1 MTMQVHFKWTVLY
14 RLPPVDSKNHVRHTA
29 AMQKQAVDVLVRKAK
44 IYTIDDGF
52 NICEAMAIHGGRIL
66 ATGTEASLRERFEPA
81 SQVDAGRRCI
91 YPGFIDPHCHLLN
104 YGYMLQRANLFDTA
118 SWEEVVERLV
128 AFKRERNPE
137 WLLGRGWDQ
146 NTWAD
151 TSLPTNELL
160 DRAFPDTPVLVT
172 RVDGHAAVANSLA
185 LRLSG
190 LDRDCTMDGGEC
202 IRKNGR
208 LTGVLLD
215 NALDKVR
222 KAMPAVS
229 PVAMKDSLLSA
240 QKECFAVGLTSV
252 SDAGTEANAVKAI
265 ENAHAD
271 GSLLIRV
278 YVMLLPTGE
287 NKDRYI
293 TKGPHGSDRLTV
305 RSIKLFADGALGSRG
320 ALLLDDYADD
330 PGNRGLQLD
339 STAKLHDTCAL
350 ALEHG
355 YQVNTHCIGDA
366 AVRLA
371 LDVYQKYLVPGNGL
385 RWRIEHAQIVD
396 GSDLPRFRALGV
408 IPSIQTTHATS
419 DRLWVGER
427 LGARVSNAYRARSL
441 LEQHGWLP
449 NGSDFPIEK
458 INPLFGFHS
467 AVTRKDKDGLPEGGF
482 KPVETLTREQ
492 AIRAMTIWAARA
504 NFEEASRGSLEAGK
518 WADFV
523 ILDRDLMTA
532 PEAELRA
539 AKVLATYVGGVSV
552 FSEVTP

>member
-1 MTMQVHFKWTVLY
+1 MHKL
-14 RLPPVDSKNHVRHTA
+14 
-29 AMQKQAVDVLVRKAK
+29 AVDMLVRKAK
-44 IYTIDDGF
+44 IYTVDDGF
-52 NICEAMAIHGGRIL
+52 NTSEAMVLHGGRIL
-66 ATGTEASLRERFEPA
+66 ATGPETQLRGRYSPA
-81 SQVDAGRRCI
+81 RTVDAGGNCI

-128 AFKRERNPE
+128 AFKLERNPG
-137 WLLGRGWDQ
+137 WILGRGWDQ

-190 LDRDCTMDGGEC
+190 LDCDCTMDGGEC

-229 PVAMKDSLLSA
+229 PATMKDALLLA

-252 SDAGTEANAVKAI
+252 SDAGTEAGAVTAI
-265 ENAHAD
+265 QDAHAD
-271 GSLLIRV
+271 GSLLVRV
-278 YVMLLPTGE
+278 YVMLLPSVE

-293 TKGPHGSDRLTV
+293 SKGPFVSDRLTV

-339 STAKLHDTCAL
+339 NTAKLHEACAL

-371 LDVYQKYLVPGNGL
+371 LDVYQEYLESGNEL

-427 LGARVSNAYRARSL
+427 LGARVSKAYLARSL

-458 INPLFGFHS
+458 INPLYGFHS

-482 KPVETLTREQ
+482 KPGEALTREQ
-492 AIRAMTIWAARA
+492 ALRAMTIWAAKA
-504 NFEEASRGSLEAGK
+504 NFDEASRGSLEAGK

-532 PEAELRA
+532 PEAELRT
-539 AKVLATYVGGVSV
+539 AKVLATYLGGVPV
-552 FSEVTP
+552 FGN

>member
-1 MTMQVHFKWTVLY
+1 MK
-14 RLPPVDSKNHVRHTA
+14 KN
-29 AMQKQAVDVLVRKAK
+29 AVDMLVRKAK
-44 IYTIDDGF
+44 IYTVDDGF
-52 NICEAMAIHGGRIL
+52 NVSEAMVIHDGKIL
-66 ATGTEASLRERFEPA
+66 ATGPEASLRERYNPVRD
-81 SQVDAGRRCI
+81 VDAGGRCI

-118 SWEEVVERLV
+118 SWEDVVERLV
-128 AFKRERNPE
+128 AFREANPSE

-190 LDRDCTMDGGEC
+190 LDCDCNMDGGEC

-215 NALDKVR
+215 NALDKAR

-229 PVAMKDSLLSA
+229 PATMKDALLLA

-252 SDAGTEANAVKAI
+252 SDAGTEMNAVMAM

-278 YVMLLPTGE
+278 YAMLMPTLE
-287 NKDRYI
+287 NTERYI
-293 TKGPHGSDRLTV
+293 SKGPQASDRLTV

-320 ALLLDDYADD
+320 ALLLEDYSDD

-339 STAKLHDTCAL
+339 STAKLQKLCAL

-371 LDVYQKYLVPGNGL
+371 LDVYQDYLEPGNGL

-396 GSDLPRFRALGV
+396 GADLPRFRALGV

-427 LGARVSNAYRARSL
+427 LGSRVSNAYRARSL

-467 AVTRKDKDGLPEGGF
+467 AVTRKDKGGQPEGGF
-482 KPVETLTREQ
+482 KPGEALTREQ
-492 AIRAMTIWAARA
+492 ALRAMTIWAARA

-523 ILDRDLMTA
+523 ILDRDLMAT
-532 PEAELRA
+532 PEADLRD
-539 AKVLATYVGGVSV
+539 AKVLATYVGGVPV
-552 FSEVTP
+552 FGEVSP